1 MLALE
6 RAVGASRVCAIECI
20 AGGGAHHNRIW
31 VNRERFDQEAEEG
44 WTDRGKS
51 SRFHQMYRAC
61 HIEIRLCQFECK
73 EVGHDACVRK
83 AGHIQTGV

>member
-31 VNRERFDQEAEEG
+31 VNRERFDQGGVEEEKE
-44 WTDRGKS
+44 D
-51 SRFHQMYRAC
+51 YRVSLFFYVLLVP
-61 HIEIRLCQFECK
+61 RN
-73 EVGHDACVRK
+73 R
-83 AGHIQTGV
+83 